1 MSVKKSI
8 KSIAYLK
15 SMAKTLDF
23 HCTRIGMICLFSAI
37 SVLAGCASVLP
48 PCNSRI
54 SPPAIELSGTW
65 ILERW
70 SLAPNSKGEI
80 RPRSLPTGSGMQ
92 PIAIQFDARTNA
104 VSGFSGCNRFTAQ
117 IAEDQRGISIEKI
130 ASTRMACSADRMELE
145 SAFLYQLNDYQ
156 RLVRDD
162 DRLLLIGR
170 DQNVLRFVQ
179 SGKLK

>member
-1 MSVKKSI
+1 MKI
-8 KSIAYLK
+8 
-15 SMAKTLDF
+15 MAENRFLNLSRLA
-23 HCTRIGMICLFSAI
+23 RISGLGILSLL
-37 SVLAGCASVLP
+37 VGCAHVLP
-48 PCNSRI
+48 PCNTRT

-80 RPRSLPTGSGMQ
+80 RPRPLPTGSDMQ
-92 PIAIQFDARTNA
+92 AIVIQFDARTNA

-117 IAEDQRGISIEKI
+117 IAEDPRGITIERI
-130 ASTRMACSADRMELE
+130 VSTRMACSADRMELE
-145 SAFLYQLNDYQ
+145 NAFLYQLNDYQ

>member
-1 MSVKKSI
+1 MKI
-8 KSIAYLK
+8 
-15 SMAKTLDF
+15 MAQIRDL
-23 HCTRIGMICLFSAI
+23 HCSHLARFSALGMLCFLI
-37 SVLAGCASVLP
+37 GCAQVLP
-48 PCNSRI
+48 PCNARS

-70 SLAPNSKGEI
+70 SLAPNSRGEI
-80 RPRSLPTGSGMQ
+80 RPRPLPTGSDIQ
-92 PIAIQFDARTNA
+92 AIAIQFDARTNS

-117 IAEDQRGISIEKI
+117 IREEQRGISIDKI

>member
-1 MSVKKSI
+1 MAQI
-8 KSIAYLK
+8 RNLYL
-15 SMAKTLDF
+15 SRLARLSGLAALSF
-23 HCTRIGMICLFSAI
+23 
-37 SVLAGCASVLP
+37 LAGCAQVLP
-48 PCNSRI
+48 PCNAKT
-54 SPPAIELSGTW
+54 SPPAIELNGTW
-65 ILERW
+65 VLERW
-70 SLAPNSKGEI
+70 SLAPNSKGEV
-80 RPRSLPTGSGMQ
+80 RPRPLPSDGAM
-92 PIAIQFDARTNA
+92 PAIAIQFDARANT

-117 IAEDQRGISIEKI
+117 ITEDARGISIDKI

>member
-1 MSVKKSI
+1 M
-8 KSIAYLK
+8 
-15 SMAKTLDF
+15 MAAIRNL
-23 HCTRIGMICLFSAI
+23 HLSRLARISGLG
-37 SVLAGCASVLP
+37 VLGLLVGCAHVLP
-48 PCNSRI
+48 PCNARN

-65 ILERW
+65 VLERW
-70 SLAPNSKGEI
+70 SLAPNSKGEV
-80 RPRSLPTGSGMQ
+80 RPRPLPTPTDAQ
-92 PIAIQFDARTNA
+92 AIAIQFDARTNS

-117 IAEDQRGISIEKI
+117 ITEDPRGISIDKI
-130 ASTRMACSADRMELE
+130 ASTRMACSAERMELE

>member
-1 MSVKKSI
+1 MKI
-8 KSIAYLK
+8 
-15 SMAKTLDF
+15 MAQIRNL
-23 HCTRIGMICLFSAI
+23 HCSHLARFSALGMLCFLI
-37 SVLAGCASVLP
+37 GCAQVLP
-48 PCNSRI
+48 PCNART

-65 ILERW
+65 TLERW
-70 SLAPNSKGEI
+70 SLAPNSKGEV
-80 RPRSLPTGSGMQ
+80 RPRLLPSDGVM
-92 PIAIQFDARTNA
+92 PAIAIQFDARTNA

-117 IAEDQRGISIEKI
+117 IREDQRGISIDKI

>member
-1 MSVKKSI
+1 MMTQI
-8 KSIAYLK
+8 QNL
-15 SMAKTLDF
+15 
-23 HCTRIGMICLFSAI
+23 HCSRLARFSALGI
-37 SVLAGCASVLP
+37 LSLLVGCAHVLP
-48 PCNSRI
+48 PCNAKT
-54 SPPAIELSGTW
+54 SPPAIELSGAW

-70 SLAPNSKGEI
+70 SLAPNSKGEV
-80 RPRSLPTGSGMQ
+80 RPRPLPTGKDTQ
-92 PIAIQFDARTNA
+92 AIAIQFDARTNA

-117 IAEDQRGISIEKI
+117 ITEDPRGISIEKI

>member
-1 MSVKKSI
+1 MKI
-8 KSIAYLK
+8 
-15 SMAKTLDF
+15 MAQIRNLY
-23 HCTRIGMICLFSAI
+23 FSR
-37 SVLAGCASVLP
+37 LARLSGLAALSLLVGCAQVLP
-48 PCNSRI
+48 PCNAKT
-54 SPPAIELSGTW
+54 SPPAAELSGTW

-70 SLAPNSKGEI
+70 SLAPNSKGEV
-80 RPRSLPTGSGMQ
+80 RPRPLPTGTDVQ
-92 PIAIQFDARTNA
+92 AIAIQFDARTNS
-104 VSGFSGCNRFTAQ
+104 VIGFSGCNRFTAK
-117 IAEDQRGISIEKI
+117 ITEDPRGISIDKI

>member
-1 MSVKKSI
+1 
-8 KSIAYLK
+8 
-15 SMAKTLDF
+15 MAQIRNL
-23 HCTRIGMICLFSAI
+23 HCSRLVRFSALGI
-37 SVLAGCASVLP
+37 LGLLVGCAHVLP
-48 PCNSRI
+48 PCNART

-65 ILERW
+65 TLERW
-70 SLAPNSKGEI
+70 SLAPNSKGEV
-80 RPRSLPTGSGMQ
+80 RPRPLPSDGAMQ
-92 PIAIQFDARTNA
+92 AIAIQFDARTNA

-117 IAEDQRGISIEKI
+117 IAEDPRGISIEKI

>member
-1 MSVKKSI
+1 
-8 KSIAYLK
+8 
-15 SMAKTLDF
+15 MAQIRNLHF
-23 HCTRIGMICLFSAI
+23 SRLARISGLG
-37 SVLAGCASVLP
+37 VLGLLVGCAHVIP
-48 PCNSRI
+48 PCNAKT
-54 SPPAIELSGTW
+54 SPPAIELSGNW

-70 SLAPNSKGEI
+70 SLAPNSKGEV
-80 RPRSLPTGSGMQ
+80 RPRTLPTGNDA
-92 PIAIQFDARTNA
+92 PAIAIQFDARTNS

-117 IAEDQRGISIEKI
+117 ITEDQRGISIEKM

-162 DRLLLIGR
+162 DRLLLVGR

-179 SGKLK
+179 SGKLR

>member
-1 MSVKKSI
+1 M
-8 KSIAYLK
+8 
-15 SMAKTLDF
+15 MAQIQNL
-23 HCTRIGMICLFSAI
+23 HCSR
-37 SVLAGCASVLP
+37 LARFFALGILSFLVGCAHVLP
-48 PCNSRI
+48 PCNAKT

-70 SLAPNSKGEI
+70 SLAPNSKGEV
-80 RPRSLPTGSGMQ
+80 RPRPLPTGKDTQ
-92 PIAIQFDARTNA
+92 VIAIQFDARTNS

-117 IAEDQRGISIEKI
+117 MTEDPRGISIDKI

>member
-1 MSVKKSI
+1 
-8 KSIAYLK
+8 
-15 SMAKTLDF
+15 MAQMRNLHF
-23 HCTRIGMICLFSAI
+23 SRLARISGLG
-37 SVLAGCASVLP
+37 VLGLLVGCAHVLP
-48 PCNSRI
+48 PCNAKT

-70 SLAPNSKGEI
+70 SLAPNSKGEVRL
-80 RPRSLPTGSGMQ
+80 RPMPTGKDAQ
-92 PIAIQFDARTNA
+92 AIAVQFDARTNS

-117 IAEDQRGISIEKI
+117 ITEDPRGISIEKI
-130 ASTRMACSADRMELE
+130 KSTRMACSADRMELE

>member
-1 MSVKKSI
+1 MVVKKSI

-15 SMAKTLDF
+15 SMAETLDF
-23 HCTRIGMICLFSAI
+23 HCTRIGTICLFSAI

-48 PCNSRI
+48 PCNART
-54 SPPAIELSGTW
+54 SPPAIELSGQW
-65 ILERW
+65 VLERW
-70 SLAPNSKGEI
+70 SLAPNSKGEV
-80 RPRSLPTGSGMQ
+80 RPRPLPSGSSGQTLM
-92 PIAIQFDARTNA
+92 IQFDSRSNS
-104 VSGFSGCNRFTAQ
+104 VSGFAGCNRFTAQ
-117 IAEDQRGISIEKI
+117 IAEDPRGITIERI
-130 ASTRMACSADRMELE
+130 VSTRMACSADRMELE

-179 SGKLK
+179 SGKLN

>member
-1 MSVKKSI
+1 MMEQMRNLHLSRL
-8 KSIAYLK
+8 A
-15 SMAKTLDF
+15 
-23 HCTRIGMICLFSAI
+23 RISGLG
-37 SVLAGCASVLP
+37 VLGLLVGCAHVLP
-48 PCNSRI
+48 PCNART

-65 ILERW
+65 VLERW

-80 RPRSLPTGSGMQ
+80 RPRPLPPSKDAQ
-92 PIAIQFDARTNA
+92 AISIQFDARSNS

-117 IAEDQRGISIEKI
+117 ITEDPRGISIEKI

>member
-1 MSVKKSI
+1 MMEKMPQ
-8 KSIAYLK
+8 L
-15 SMAKTLDF
+15 
-23 HCTRIGMICLFSAI
+23 HCSRLVRISALG
-37 SVLAGCASVLP
+37 VLGLLVGCAHVMP
-48 PCNSRI
+48 PCNAKT
-54 SPPAIELSGTW
+54 SPPATELSGTW

-80 RPRSLPTGSGMQ
+80 RPRPLPSDGAM
-92 PIAIQFDARTNA
+92 PAMAIQFDARTNA

-117 IAEDQRGISIEKI
+117 ITEDQRGISIDKI

>member
-1 MSVKKSI
+1 MKI
-8 KSIAYLK
+8 
-15 SMAKTLDF
+15 MAQIRDL
-23 HCTRIGMICLFSAI
+23 HCSHLARFSALGMLCFLI
-37 SVLAGCASVLP
+37 GCAQVLP
-48 PCNSRI
+48 PCNART

-65 ILERW
+65 TLERW
-70 SLAPNSKGEI
+70 SLAPNSRGEI
-80 RPRSLPTGSGMQ
+80 RPRPLPTGSDIQ
-92 PIAIQFDARTNA
+92 AIAIQFDARTNA

-117 IAEDQRGISIEKI
+117 IREDQRGISIDKI

>member
-1 MSVKKSI
+1 M
-8 KSIAYLK
+8 
-15 SMAKTLDF
+15 MAQMRNL
-23 HCTRIGMICLFSAI
+23 HLSRLARISGLG
-37 SVLAGCASVLP
+37 VLGLLVGCAHVLP
-48 PCNSRI
+48 PCNART

-65 ILERW
+65 VLERW
-70 SLAPNSKGEI
+70 SLAPNSKGEV
-80 RPRSLPTGSGMQ
+80 RPRTLPRGTDAQAIS
-92 PIAIQFDARTNA
+92 IQFDARSNS

-117 IAEDQRGISIEKI
+117 ITEDPRGISIEKI

>member
-1 MSVKKSI
+1 
-8 KSIAYLK
+8 
-15 SMAKTLDF
+15 MAQTLNLHF
-23 HCTRIGMICLFSAI
+23 SRLVRISALGALGL
-37 SVLAGCASVLP
+37 LAGCAHVLP
-48 PCNSRI
+48 PCNARS
-54 SPPAIELSGTW
+54 SPPAIELNGNW
-65 ILERW
+65 LLERW

-80 RPRSLPTGSGMQ
+80 RPRSLPAGSEVQ
-92 PIAIQFDARTNA
+92 PIAIQFDARTNSI
-104 VSGFSGCNRFTAQ
+104 SGFSGCNRFTAQ
-117 IAEDQRGISIEKI
+117 IAEDPRGISIEKV

-179 SGKLK
+179 SSKLK

>member
-1 MSVKKSI
+1 MKIMTQIRNLHYSRL
-8 KSIAYLK
+8 A
-15 SMAKTLDF
+15 
-23 HCTRIGMICLFSAI
+23 HFSALGI
-37 SVLAGCASVLP
+37 LGLLIGCAQVLP
-48 PCNSRI
+48 PCNAKT

-65 ILERW
+65 VLERW
-70 SLAPNSKGEI
+70 SLAPNSKGEV
-80 RPRSLPTGSGMQ
+80 RPRPLPSDGAM
-92 PIAIQFDARTNA
+92 PAIAIQFDARANS

-117 IAEDQRGISIEKI
+117 ITEDPRGISIDKI

>member
-1 MSVKKSI
+1 MKI
-8 KSIAYLK
+8 
-15 SMAKTLDF
+15 MAQIRNL
-23 HCTRIGMICLFSAI
+23 HCSRLARFSALGI
-37 SVLAGCASVLP
+37 LGLLVGCAQVLP
-48 PCNSRI
+48 PCNAKT

-70 SLAPNSKGEI
+70 SMAPNSKGEV
-80 RPRSLPTGSGMQ
+80 RPRPLPTGKDAQ
-92 PIAIQFDARTNA
+92 TIAIQFDARTNS

-117 IAEDQRGISIEKI
+117 IAEDPRGITIEKI
-130 ASTRMACSADRMELE
+130 ASTRMACSADSMELE

-162 DRLLLIGR
+162 DHLLLIGR

>member
-1 MSVKKSI
+1 MAQI
-8 KSIAYLK
+8 RFLYL
-15 SMAKTLDF
+15 SRLA
-23 HCTRIGMICLFSAI
+23 RISGLGVLCL
-37 SVLAGCASVLP
+37 LAGCAHVLP
-48 PCNSRI
+48 PCNART

-80 RPRSLPTGSGMQ
+80 RPRPLPIDGAMQ
-92 PIAIQFDARTNA
+92 AIAIQFDTRTSSI
-104 VSGFSGCNRFTAQ
+104 SGFSGCNRFTAQ
-117 IAEDQRGISIEKI
+117 MTEDQRGISIEKL
-130 ASTRMACSADRMELE
+130 ASTRAACSADRMELE

>member
-1 MSVKKSI
+1 MKI
-8 KSIAYLK
+8 
-15 SMAKTLDF
+15 MAQIRNLHF
-23 HCTRIGMICLFSAI
+23 SRLARISGLGVFGLL
-37 SVLAGCASVLP
+37 VGCAHVLP
-48 PCNSRI
+48 PCNAKT
-54 SPPAIELSGTW
+54 SPPAIELNGTW
-65 ILERW
+65 VLERW
-70 SLAPNSKGEI
+70 SLAPNSKGEV
-80 RPRSLPTGSGMQ
+80 RPRPLSTATDTQ
-92 PIAIQFDARTNA
+92 AIAIQFDARTNS

-117 IAEDQRGISIEKI
+117 ITEDQRGISIEKI

-179 SGKLK
+179 SGKLR